1 MRRGDIHLVDFEPS
15 RGSEVDKRRP
25 AVIVS
30 NDVGNA
36 VAARLGHGVVTV
48 VPLTGNV
55 SRVLPFQV
63 LLRADR
69 TGLRKDSK
77 AQAEQIR
84 AIAVERVGDR
94 IGLVPYALLSKLEEA
109 IRIHLDL
116 G

>member
-1 MRRGDIHLVDFEPS
+1 M
-15 RGSEVDKRRP
+15 KRS
-25 AVIVS
+25 VS
-30 NDVGNA
+30 IPEDDMA
-36 VAARLGHGVVTV
+36 W
-48 VPLTGNV
+48 
-55 SRVLPFQV
+55 

-116 G
+116 GWAGTILRA

>member
-1 MRRGDIHLVDFEPS
+1 M
-15 RGSEVDKRRP
+15 
-25 AVIVS
+25 AW
-30 NDVGNA
+30 
-36 VAARLGHGVVTV
+36 
-48 VPLTGNV
+48 
-55 SRVLPFQV
+55 

-116 G
+116 GWAGTILRA